1 MPDYEQRDASTRGVW
16 IFAAGLA
23 ASIALI
29 LLAAGVLLHFLGTHP
44 SSRVRASRIV
54 EAGASEATPGLQVD
68 PGADLARYQ
77 KKEQDLLSSY
87 AWVDRRAGVV
97 RIPIDRAMALVMQRG
112 VNAGPGA
119 PPPQPI
125 TPLQMQ
131 ELKAREQV
139 K

>member
-16 IFAAGLA
+16 IFAASLTA
-23 ASIALI
+23 AIALV
-29 LLAAGVLLHFLGTHP
+29 LLAAGFLFHFLATHP
-44 SSRVRASRIV
+44 RSLVQASRIV
-54 EAGASEATPGLQVD
+54 EPGGPEATPALQVD
-68 PGADLARYQ
+68 PAAELDRYQ
-77 KKEQDLLSSY
+77 KKEQELLNSY
-87 AWVDRRAGVV
+87 AWVDRRAGIV
-97 RIPIDRAMALVMQRG
+97 RIPIDRAMSLVLQRG

-131 ELKAREQV
+131 ELKAREQI